1 MFEFEG
7 DIVEHLL
14 KENKNFVRLYN
25 KHDRLKRR
33 VDGAHIG
40 KEHLDDFSLETLK
53 KEKLV
58 LKDKMAKLIEHHR
71 HSPS

>member
-14 KENKNFVRLYN
+14 KENKDFVRLYN
-25 KHDRLKRR
+25 KHDQLKRR
-33 VDGAHIG
+33 VDGAHTG

-58 LKDKMAKLIEHHR
+58 LKDKMAELIENNR
-71 HSPS
+71 HSVS

>member
-1 MFEFEG
+1 MFEFEN

-14 KENKNFVRLYN
+14 KDNKDFMRLYN
-25 KHDRLKRR
+25 KHDQLKRR
-33 VDGAHIG
+33 VDGAYIG

-58 LKDKMAKLIEHHR
+58 LKDKMAMLIENHR
-71 HSPS
+71 HTAR